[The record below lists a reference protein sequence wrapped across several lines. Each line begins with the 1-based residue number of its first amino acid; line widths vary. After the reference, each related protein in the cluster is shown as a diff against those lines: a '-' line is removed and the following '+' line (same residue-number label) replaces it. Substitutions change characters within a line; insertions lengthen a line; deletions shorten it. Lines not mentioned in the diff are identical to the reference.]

1 MYAPKTVSAET
12 VDDAKEARRMELR
25 MVADLQFREGQQWI
39 SIFLLEG

>member
-25 MVADLQFREGQQWI
+25 MVADL
-39 SIFLLEG
+39 